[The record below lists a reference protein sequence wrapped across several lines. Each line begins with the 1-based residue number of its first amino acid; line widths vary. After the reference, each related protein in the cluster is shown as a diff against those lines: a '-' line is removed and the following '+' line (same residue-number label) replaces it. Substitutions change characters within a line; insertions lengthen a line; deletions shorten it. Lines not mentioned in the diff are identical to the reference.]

1 MEPVVVLAVVS
12 VALGLAAVLTVV
24 FLGVVDRAETAR
36 ALRTVSRDDAVG
48 GEVRRRQLAAPVS
61 QRVLFPVLQGLSDRL
76 GAMAPSS
83 VIDRL
88 DQELVHAGSS
98 VDWDGERLLAVKTV
112 AAALFAALG
121 FTLAIATGSR
131 AIMVFFVA
139 VVAGAIGYYLPEWA
153 VRSRAGRRQAE
164 IRRALPDALDLLSI
178 TVEAG
183 LGFDAAVDRVARE
196 IHGPLG
202 GELYRMV
209 QEMRLGRSRSD
220 ALRDLG
226 DRSSVDELR
235 SFVLAMIQAEIFG
248 ISIAKVLHVQAH
260 ELRIKRRQFAEEQAQ
275 KLPVKILF
283 PLLFGVFPALFVVLL
298 GPAVLQIYDNIIN
311 R

>member
-1 MEPVVVLAVVS
+1 MLAVVFIT
-12 VALGLAAVLTVV
+12 VAE
-24 FLGVVDRAETAR
+24 RAETNR
-36 ALRTVSRDDAVG
+36 ALRTVSPDEIAV
-48 GEVRRRQLAAPVS
+48 GEVRRRELAAPVS
-61 QRVLFPVLQGLSDRL
+61 QRVLFPALQGVSGRV

-88 DQELVHAGSS
+88 DQELLHSGASLS
-98 VDWDGERLLAVKTV
+98 WDGERLLAVKTV
-112 AAALFAALG
+112 VSAMMAAVGLLLTAV
-121 FTLAIATGSR
+121 IGSR
-131 AIMVFFVA
+131 AIVM
-139 VVAGAIGYYLPEWA
+139 VAGILLGGAFGYYLPEWV
-153 VRSRAGRRQAE
+153 VRSRASRRQAE
-164 IRRALPDALDLLSI
+164 IRRTLPDALDLLSI

-226 DRSSVDELR
+226 ERTSVNELR

-248 ISIAKVLHVQAH
+248 IAIAKVLHVQAH
-260 ELRIKRRQFAEEQAQ
+260 ELRVKRRQRAEEQAQ

-283 PLLFGVFPALFVVLL
+283 PLLFGIFPALFIVLL
-298 GPAVLQIYDNIIN
+298 GPAVLQIYDNIITQ
-311 R
+311 